1 MITVEDIE
9 QAARRLNGVI
19 RPTRVEHSTALSR
32 VIGRPIYVKP
42 EHLQRT
48 GSFKI
53 RGAYNRIS
61 VLAETGSAQA
71 VVAASAGNH
80 AQGVALAASLTHLES
95 TIFMPID
102 ASIPKVEA
110 TRAYGATVMQ
120 GGASI
125 DDCILAAKSFAEK
138 TGAVYIPPF
147 DDPLVIAGQGTIGLE
162 IADEAPDCR
171 LVVVPIGGGGLI
183 SGVATALK
191 AREPAIR
198 VVGVEPVGAASMT
211 AALEHGAP
219 TSLDHCDTIAD
230 GVATRAVSQLTLD
243 HVSTYVDEIVTMED
257 EQISKAILLLI
268 ERCKWVVEPAGAVG
282 LAALLSGTIDGSE
295 PATVG
300 ALRRERRPAAAHPPG
315 RTRPD
320 RCRSLPPSQGR
331 PARSARGAGQPHRRA
346 RGSPPEHPRGRA
358 HPLGTSLR
366 LGEVEV
372 LLTLETRDPSHR
384 DEVLEELQHHGMRA
398 ELLD

>member
-1 MITVEDIE
+1 MITVEDVV

-19 RPTRVEHSTALSR
+19 RPTRVEQSTALSR

-61 VLAETGSAQA
+61 VLAETGSAGA

-110 TRAYGATVMQ
+110 TRSYGATVMQ
-120 GGASI
+120 GGTSI

-191 AREPAIR
+191 ARVPAIR
-198 VVGVEPVGAASMT
+198 IVGVEPVGAASMT

-219 TSLDHCDTIAD
+219 TSIGHCDTIAD

-243 HVSTYVDEIVTMED
+243 HVSTYVDEVVSIED
-257 EQISKAILLLI
+257 EQISKAVLLLI

-282 LAALLSGTIDGSE
+282 LAALLAGIIDGSE
-295 PATVG
+295 PAAVVLSGGNVDPLLLTHLIAHGLTAAGRYLRVKVVLRDQPG
-300 ALRRERRPAAAHPPG
+300 ALANLTAVLGDLRLNILEVEH
-315 RTRPD
+315 TR
-320 RCRSLPPSQGR
+320 S
-331 PARSARGAGQPHRRA
+331 GA
-346 RGSPPEHPRGRA
+346 
-358 HPLGTSLR
+358 SLR

-372 LLTLETRDPSHR
+372 LLTLETRDPGHR
-384 DEVLEELQHHGMRA
+384 NEVLEELQHHGMRA
-398 ELLD
+398 ELLE